1 MTRAFLLAKATAAT
15 LGPRSRLSRLSHAL
29 RCVFPRTAVR
39 KAARAIAPLCVR
51 CAGRSEH
58 RTRDPLAEKHAA
70 PAKGTLSR
78 DPANNFGHLSRG
90 HVGAGLPTRPLGLAL
105 SGLAA
110 QEPIQGNPLALC
122 GVTSAVTPNELTNF
136 PRHGSRRFPHDPIQT
151 FRPPPHPSAGARP
164 LLLDD
169 GRALEPSQDVTKPRR
184 RDLGSAPE
192 SRVNPHNLDAG

>member
-122 GVTSAVTPNELTNF
+122 GVTSAVTPNEFDKLSATWQ
-136 PRHGSRRFPHDPIQT
+136 PAVSARSDPD
-151 FRPPPHPSAGARP
+151 FRPPPP
-164 LLLDD
+164 
-169 GRALEPSQDVTKPRR
+169 VRR
-184 RDLGSAPE
+184 RAAVAA
-192 SRVNPHNLDAG
+192 R